1 MAKKLGVLA
10 NWTIPVVIGA
20 ILGVLG
26 NIWVTQFQNRVR
38 YLDYAVSKQNVI
50 EQPKKGIKS
59 NQLKIIFENDYKNPI
74 QIISQVTFRLYNVSD
89 QDYAN
94 VDSYIEI
101 IPRASGGKIVKIIP
115 SEPIAG
121 LPENV
126 EKQPKVSS
134 ASDFRGQRYGYK
146 IKTLN
151 RTENIDLPAFEEIYT
166 ILGAEADKVEVKPN
180 LVLKGVEL
188 RKFSS
193 ENFYASKN
201 WLNYFVY
208 KQTWIIFVIPA
219 ISYFAIL
226 WVVGK
231 FMQKRRQEKCILS
244 VKTKFSQPGEM
255 ERLKQLASASEIAEY
270 IVKTNQEL
278 RPQKIDLKALQFIAD
293 KLSQPGEIDQLKQQ
307 SNPLVV
313 AEYFVKTY
321 WGVLKQH
328 S

>member
-101 IPRASGGKIVKIIP
+101 IPRAIGGKIVKIIP

-126 EKQPKVSS
+126 EEQPKVSS

-151 RTENIDLPAFEEIYT
+151 RTENIDLPAFEVIYT

-193 ENFYASKN
+193 EKFYAAKN

-208 KQTWIIFVIPA
+208 KQTWIIFVIAA

-244 VKTKFSQPGEM
+244 VKTNFSQPGEM

-278 RPQKIDLKALQFIAD
+278 RNQKIDLKALQFIAD
-293 KLSQPGEIDQLKQQ
+293 KLSQPGEIDRLKQQ